1 MTAGGKH
8 LVGEFCVC
16 WFCFVLFFFPPS
28 LFILQGRLR
37 APRAR
42 SGPGTAPVRSRSARR
57 GPARLSPLTRDLAG
71 LFVPRPLGGVGSTSL
86 RGPAPGG
93 QRAAGAAG
101 GGPGPPGSAALLLLL
116 LLLAESP
123 FCVNL
128 RGEASVIPPRKF
140 AFK

>member
-1 MTAGGKH
+1 MENTVFIIH
-8 LVGEFCVC
+8 QLYVVGFVG
-16 WFCFVLFFFPPS
+16 FVLFCFFSPLLSSFCRDGSALPA
-28 LFILQGRLR
+28 LGR
-37 APRAR
+37 APA
-42 SGPGTAPVRSRSARR
+42 
-57 GPARLSPLTRDLAG
+57 
-71 LFVPRPLGGVGSTSL
+71 PLGGVGSTSL